1 MFKKQVIFLLLFS
14 LLVVTNSRVN
24 AQVIT
29 LQAAL
34 QTALAN
40 YGTLKAKTN
49 YVNASKASV
58 KQSLR
63 NVLPDF
69 NLSAQQDYGTINGQS
84 GASYGFRGLSVA
96 SSGPALASQNWNA
109 AFGALYLAN
118 INWDFYSFGKVREQ
132 IKISKA
138 FLARDERDLEQE
150 YFEHQVR
157 VSSAYLNLLAAQQLT
172 KSQQKN
178 LDRAIALTKVVVAR
192 VKNGLNAGVDSSLAN
207 AEVSNAKITLIRAID
222 YEEELDNQLAI
233 LLGAASQRFILD
245 TNFIVKIPSFLN
257 DTIKLKQDEHPLL
270 KYYQSRIDIS
280 NEQLKY
286 YHTFNYPT
294 FSAFGI
300 LQDRGSG
307 FNYDYGA
314 LNQNSY
320 SGKYWDGINPVR
332 SNYLLGVGVIWNLST
347 NLRVHQQEV
356 TQRFTSRALTD
367 EMGLVDQQLKNELLL
382 SQTKMDNAI
391 SSYREAPIQ
400 VKAATDAYQQ
410 KSVLYKNGLSN
421 IVDVTQ
427 TLYALNRAETDR
439 DIAFTNVWQALLL
452 KASASGNFNIFI
464 NEL

>member
-1 MFKKQVIFLLLFS
+1 MHKKHLVFLLLLS
-14 LLVVTNSRVN
+14 LLGYTTNRVS
-24 AQVIT
+24 AQVLT
-29 LQAAL
+29 LRGAL

-40 YGTLKAKTN
+40 YGVLKAKTN

-58 KQSLR
+58 KQSQR
-63 NVLPDF
+63 NALPDF

-84 GASYGFRGLSVA
+84 GASYGYRGLSVA
-96 SSGPALASQNWNA
+96 SSGPVLASQNWNA

-132 IKISKA
+132 IKVSQSI
-138 FLARDERDLEQE
+138 LTRDERDLEQE

-172 KSQQKN
+172 RSQQKN
-178 LDRAIALTKVVVAR
+178 LDRAVALTAVVVAR

-207 AEVSNAKITLIRAID
+207 AEVSNAKIALTSSID

-233 LLGAASQRFILD
+233 LLGTASQRYILD
-245 TNFIVKIPSFLN
+245 TTFIVKIPSSFS
-257 DTIKLKQDEHPLL
+257 DTGKIIQQEHPLL

-280 NEQLKY
+280 NEEVKY

-307 FNYDYGA
+307 FNYDYGT
-314 LNQNSY
+314 LNQDSY
-320 SGKYWDGINPVR
+320 SGKYWDGVNPSR
-332 SNYLLGVGVIWNLST
+332 SNYLLGIGLIWNLT
-347 NLRVHQQEV
+347 TPLRIHQQEV
-356 TQRFTSRALTD
+356 SQKFTSRALED
-367 EMGLVDQQLKNELLL
+367 EKELVNQQLKNELLL
-382 SQTKMDNAI
+382 SQTKMDNAMAN
-391 SSYREAPIQ
+391 YKEAPIQ
-400 VKAATDAYQQ
+400 VKAATDAYLQ
-410 KSVLYKNGLSN
+410 KSILYKNGLSN

-427 TLYALNRAETDR
+427 ALYALNRAETDR

-452 KASASGNFNIFI
+452 KASASGNFSVFI
-464 NEL
+464 NEF